1 MNDQSPAD
9 AACEPTVEPK
19 LLPVL
24 STNLLRV
31 SQDAHA
37 SLALLDGNPILSTDA
52 RCTMSG
58 VIMCNVVAVNT
69 VQVMITL
76 ENLSDPRQPGYLTAF
91 MFRIPRERGD
101 VRISLVYSS
110 RPGMSLITAGAS
122 GAPFLGRWHGGA
134 GTGGEWQAGGTPTAG
149 ITPGATGEWVFL
161 VSGPKVCDLTAE
173 ELMSGGMIPDPFA
186 FIVRFRGI
194 GNGHSDKVPVL
205 MPTSQIARM
214 AAMEEEVESR
224 R

>member
-1 MNDQSPAD
+1 MNDQSATDASSVPA
-9 AACEPTVEPK
+9 VEPK
-19 LLPVL
+19 ILPAL
-24 STNLLRV
+24 NTNLLRV

-37 SLALLDGNPILSTDA
+37 SLALLDGNPTLSTEA

-58 VIMCNVVAVNT
+58 VVMCSQVAVNT
-69 VQVMITL
+69 VQLLITL

-91 MFRIPRERGD
+91 MFRVPRERGD
-101 VRISLVYSS
+101 VRVSLVHSS
-110 RPGMSLITAGAS
+110 RPGMSAIMGGAS

-134 GTGGEWQAGGTPTAG
+134 GTGGEWQAGGTPMAG
-149 ITPGATGEWVFL
+149 IAPGATGEWVFL
-161 VSGPKVCDLTAE
+161 VSGPKVNELTAE
-173 ELMSGGMIPDPFA
+173 EVISGGRIPDPFA

-194 GNGHSDKVPVL
+194 GSGHSDKVPVL
-205 MPTSQIARM
+205 MPPSQIARM

>member
-1 MNDQSPAD
+1 MNDQTATD

-37 SLALLDGNPILSTDA
+37 SLALLDGNPILSTEA

-58 VIMCNVVAVNT
+58 VIMCNAVAVNT
-69 VQVMITL
+69 MQVMITL

-91 MFRIPRERGD
+91 MFRLPRELGQLQ
-101 VRISLVYSS
+101 VSLVYSS
-110 RPGMSLITAGAS
+110 RPGMSEIRAGAS
-122 GAPFLGRWHGGA
+122 GAPFLGQWHGGA

-149 ITPGATGEWVFL
+149 IAPGATGEWVFL
-161 VSGPKVCDLTAE
+161 VSGPRATELTAE
-173 ELMSGGMIPDPFA
+173 EVMSGGRIPDPFA

-194 GNGHSDKVPVL
+194 GSGHSDKVPVL
-205 MPTSQIARM
+205 MPPSQIARM
-214 AAMEEEVESR
+214 AAVEQEVESR